1 MNRETSRLVRKLAR
15 VMRQPPSAVIE
26 QAVYAL
32 ALLHDLAG
40 VAEEWKAEAIKRGY
54 RKK

>member
-1 MNRETSRLVRKLAR
+1 MNNATTTPEAA
-15 VMRQPPSAVIE
+15 AVIE

-40 VAEEWKAEAIKRGY
+40 VAAEWKDEAIKRGY